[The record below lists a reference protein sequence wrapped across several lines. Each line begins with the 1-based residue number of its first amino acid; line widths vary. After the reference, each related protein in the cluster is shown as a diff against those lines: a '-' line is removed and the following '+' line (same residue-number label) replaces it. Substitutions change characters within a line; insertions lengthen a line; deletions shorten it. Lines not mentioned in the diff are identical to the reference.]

1 MNVFLTAKN
10 HSRNTGF
17 KYISWKELKQKIER
31 PPNLGSIGAKLA
43 KEKSEI
49 VAATDAPNK
58 QKNSVLDHDNFT
70 LLRIDLD
77 ETNLSLVDVKNELKS
92 IGLKSFIVHTT
103 ASHQQREPLTEQS
116 KGNHYRVY
124 IELAASLVYTQWATL
139 ETYLSYLFSADDCA
153 TRPAQIMYLPVR
165 FDGDKYEYCIADG
178 LPLTVDGSELY
189 TKALEFEQEQRQT
202 QEAASSKNL
211 KKPNFTERLIG
222 KQVSIIDLVNHAF
235 DWDSL
240 LPSYGYKR
248 QGRAYLPPESTSKK
262 AGAYILTSHTDGKER
277 YYSHHKN
284 DPCANG
290 KSLDQFDFIAIREF
304 GGDYHRALKE
314 LAKAYFP
321 KQDKHN
327 KKEWAIN
334 KANESARMIFKE
346 VRQ

>member
-1 MNVFLTAKN
+1 MLTFLTAKN
-10 HSRNTGF
+10 HSKQTGF
-17 KYISWKELKQKIER
+17 TYLTWEDLKQKIER
-31 PPNLGSIGAKLA
+31 PPALGDVNAKLA
-43 KEKSEI
+43 KDKSEVI
-49 VAATDAPNK
+49 AATDAPNK
-58 QKNSVLDHDNFT
+58 QKETVLEHDNFT
-70 LLRIDLD
+70 LIRLDLD
-77 ETNLSLVDVKNELKS
+77 NTDLDLSDTKTLLRNLQ
-92 IGLKSFIVHTT
+92 IQSFIIHTT
-103 ASHQQREPLTEQS
+103 ASHQQQDANTNGENR
-116 KGNHYRVY
+116 YRVY
-124 IELAASLVYTQWATL
+124 IQLAASLPYTKWATL
-139 ETYLSYLFSADDCA
+139 ETYLSYLFGADDCA
-153 TRPAQIMYLPVR
+153 TRPAQVMYLPVR
-165 FDGDKYEYCIADG
+165 FDGDKYEYYIADG

-211 KKPNFTERLIG
+211 KKPNFKERLIG

-334 KANESARMIFKE
+334 KANESAKTIFKE